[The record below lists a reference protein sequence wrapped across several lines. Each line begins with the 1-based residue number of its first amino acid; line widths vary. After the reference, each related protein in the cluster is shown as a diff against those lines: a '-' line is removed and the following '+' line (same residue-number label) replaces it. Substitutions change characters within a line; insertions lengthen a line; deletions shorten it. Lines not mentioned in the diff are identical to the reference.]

1 MKNVIVTGAYGTIG
15 KEILKGLLTC
25 NFNLLLVGRNGEKL
39 TALKSEFESI
49 DSDGLIRTYCVDLS
63 NKIDIFDFANS
74 IHHTIDVL
82 INNAA
87 AVPVKRT
94 ETDEGIEMQWATN
107 VLGYYWMIKAFK
119 KHLLDSKMPRIVN
132 IASYWA
138 GGMDLDDPEFKSRTY
153 SNDLAYRQSKQAD
166 RMLTY
171 GFAERFKNKISIN
184 TCHPGDANSK
194 LSNDLGFGG
203 SESAKRAAYTPLL
216 LATTELGIINSG
228 EFFEHGKLSNCRF
241 KDQIPEIKQLMT
253 LCEKY

>member
-1 MKNVIVTGAYGTIG
+1 MKNAVVTGAYGTIG
-15 KEILKGLLTC
+15 KEIIKGLLTC
-25 NFNLLLVGRNGEKL
+25 NFNLFLVGRSEEKL
-39 TALKSEFESI
+39 TALKSEFKSI
-49 DSDGLIRTYCVDLS
+49 DSEGLIHTYCVDLS
-63 NKIDIFDFANS
+63 NKIDIYDFANS
-74 IHHTIDVL
+74 IDHTIDVL

-87 AVPVKRT
+87 TAPLRRI

-107 VLGYYWMIKAFK
+107 VLGYFWMIKAFK

-132 IASYWA
+132 VASYWA

-171 GFAERFKNKISIN
+171 GFAGFFKNKISIN

-203 SESAKRAAYTPLL
+203 SESATRAAYTPLL
-216 LATTELGIINSG
+216 LATSELGINNTG

-241 KDQIPEIKQLMT
+241 KDQIAEIKHLMM